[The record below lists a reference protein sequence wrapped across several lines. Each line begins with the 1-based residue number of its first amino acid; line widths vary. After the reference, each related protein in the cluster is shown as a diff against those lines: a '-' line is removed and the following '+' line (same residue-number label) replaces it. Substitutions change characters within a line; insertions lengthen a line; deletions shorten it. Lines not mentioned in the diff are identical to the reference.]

1 MIALTGG
8 TDTLAGG
15 TSSAGTEITDATTVV
30 MTQGAGEATG
40 GMIVAMAM
48 IADVTTAAMATGT
61 PTAIVTVGG

>member
-1 MIALTGG
+1 
-8 TDTLAGG
+8 
-15 TSSAGTEITDATTVV
+15 

-61 PTAIVTVGG
+61 PTATAIVTAGG